1 MTFLKW
7 ESLLEKHIEGFFNK
21 KFASDLQLVEIE
33 KYLEREMQLQKK
45 RQAQQYYIPN
55 QYSLYMGAEDY
66 QRLCPL
72 SVVEQLESVAMRLNI
87 RLDCLIEDKLQILV
101 KKDASLQ
108 KGSCRIV
115 SSWENA
121 TVAVDD
127 AAAIESRTI
136 VLERPTFAK
145 SLRLPEHKVAVL
157 MVVSGSDR
165 EARLEL
171 GEKKVHIGRREKN
184 EFLLTDINAS
194 RLHACIAFEQ
204 YRHILYDGSSLNGTF
219 VNGEKVD
226 CHCLRDGD
234 EIQIG
239 NTILR
244 YEVM

>member
-1 MTFLKW
+1 M
-7 ESLLEKHIEGFFNK
+7 
-21 KFASDLQLVEIE
+21 A
-33 KYLEREMQLQKK
+33 
-45 RQAQQYYIPN
+45 
-55 QYSLYMGAEDY
+55 
-66 QRLCPL
+66 
-72 SVVEQLESVAMRLNI
+72 VAT
-87 RLDCLIEDKLQILV
+87 EPPV
-101 KKDASLQ
+101 
-108 KGSCRIV
+108 
-115 SSWENA
+115 
-121 TVAVDD
+121 TV
-127 AAAIESRTI
+127 ESRTI

-165 EARLEL
+165 EARWKWAR
-171 GEKKVHIGRREKN
+171 KKFISAAGKN

>member
-7 ESLLEKHIEGFFNK
+7 EALLEKHIEGFFNK

-55 QYSLYMGAEDY
+55 QYIFYLGAEDY

-72 SVVEQLESVAMRLNI
+72 SVIEQLESVAIRLNI
-87 RLDCLIEDKLQILV
+87 RLDCLIENRLQILL
-101 KKDASLQ
+101 KKDESLV
-108 KGSCRIV
+108 KGNCRIA
-115 SSWENA
+115 STWENMPVA
-121 TVAVDD
+121 TEPPVTV
-127 AAAIESRTI
+127 ESRTI